1 MLYRIF
7 RGINEVYPAIWLG
20 IFILLAIVAF
30 AFTVIYPIVPIVLV
44 ISSVFL
50 VVGVRCG
57 YLGLKWIE
65 LTLAREALGAGNC
78 PACRSACDAL
88 RIGPRRVLE
97 CQGCRRAFE
106 ENGEKYVAKP
116 EDAEQSADF
125 ERTAE
130 AI

>member
-7 RGINEVYPAIWLG
+7 RGINEVYPTVWLG
-20 IFILLAIVAF
+20 IFMLLAIVAF

-65 LTLAREALGAGNC
+65 HKLAREALAGGSC
-78 PACRSACDAL
+78 PACRAECDAL
-88 RIGPRRVLE
+88 RIGARRVLE

-106 ENGEKYVAKP
+106 ESGEKYVAKP

>member
-7 RGINEVYPAIWLG
+7 RGINEVYPAVWLG
-20 IFILLAIVAF
+20 IFMLLAIVAF

-57 YLGLKWIE
+57 YLGLKWVE
-65 LTLAREALGAGNC
+65 HKLAREALAGGNC
-78 PACRSACDAL
+78 PACRAECDAL
-88 RIGPRRVLE
+88 RIGARRVLE

-106 ENGEKYVAKP
+106 ENGEIYVAKP